1 MEGAGDWVVPVL
13 AALFPARRRRGDQRR
28 EVVQCPCAG
37 HRHSGMGAGT
47 AHASKAVGPAQG
59 SQAPLPGARPGGGR
73 LSLLLWSC
81 GRRPPVAPSD
91 SVPCRP
97 PATPAATR
105 GLVKPSGAN
114 AGTRPALWPRAHPA
128 ASHWTGAV
136 PFPRPPRGAVIAPC
150 RQRAQ
155 PLRRRRSRG
164 GAAGWLHGTSAA
176 LVCAARHGD
185 GKRGSSPTPRGVE
198 PSAHQ
203 PTAAQHPRLWQ
214 GRVLTNGGS
223 RSLPSSLHSASHPQ

>member
-1 MEGAGDWVVPVL
+1 
-13 AALFPARRRRGDQRR
+13 
-28 EVVQCPCAG
+28 
-37 HRHSGMGAGT
+37 MGAGA

-59 SQAPLPGARPGGGR
+59 SQSALPGVRPGGGR

-81 GRRPPVAPSD
+81 GRRPHVAPSD

-105 GLVKPSGAN
+105 GLARPSGVR
-114 AGTRPALWPRAHPA
+114 AGTRPAPWPRGRPTAGHE
-128 ASHWTGAV
+128 TGSA
-136 PFPRPPRGAVIAPC
+136 PFPRPPRSAVIAPC

-164 GAAGWLHGTSAA
+164 GVAGWLHNAQHRPRLCRPTRWRQAR
-176 LVCAARHGD
+176 LVPD
-185 GKRGSSPTPRGVE
+185 RGGVE

-203 PTAAQHPRLWQ
+203 PTAAQHPRLGQ
-214 GRVLTNGGS
+214 GRVLTTAAVSPCPPPFTAPPVHNGEPLWG
-223 RSLPSSLHSASHPQ
+223 RCPGRGCA